1 MIGGLFGHP
10 AALDPTRDARRAT
23 GTPALARG
31 AQHPRADHPFP
42 PLMTR
47 QT

>member
-1 MIGGLFGHP
+1 MIDGLFGRP
-10 AALDPTRDARRAT
+10 AAQDTTRDARRAT

-31 AQHPRADHPFP
+31 ALHPRFDHPNP